1 MGERPVWI
9 SPLVGDDS
17 KAFCKY
23 CKPEIRA
30 QLSDL
35 KEHANIK
42 KNTNRCAPSVKAFT
56 VSAGAAGQCL
66 IKDDQKR
73 SEIRIAAYIACHT
86 SINAVDDLSDILK
99 DEMGTFQMHRTKCT
113 AIIKSVLAPHFRE
126 ELMED
131 IGESPYSLYLDES
144 TDISVNKLLCIC
156 VKYHAKKHNKF
167 VSTYLGLVE
176 LRDADAKG
184 ISDTVV
190 AFISQNGL
198 QIKNMMG
205 IATDGAS
212 VMV

>member
-1 MGERPVWI
+1 MPKWGKYRKSYRKEWESDPSLKTWI
-9 SPLVGDDS
+9 SPLVGDES

-23 CKPEIRA
+23 CQSEIRA

-35 KEHANIK
+35 KEHANTK
-42 KNTNRCAPSVKAFT
+42 KHKLRCAPSVKAFT

-73 SEIRIAAYIACHT
+73 REIRIAAYIACHT

-113 AIIKSVLAPHFRE
+113 AIIKCVLAPHFRE

-144 TDISVNKLLCIC
+144 TDISV
-156 VKYHAKKHNKF
+156 KKNLSVF
-167 VSTYLGLVE
+167 V
-176 LRDADAKG
+176 
-184 ISDTVV
+184 
-190 AFISQNGL
+190 
-198 QIKNMMG
+198 
-205 IATDGAS
+205 
-212 VMV
+212 